1 MDMIAQYANQMMGYI
16 MTIKIND
23 IVDIAIIAY
32 LIYRTLMFTRK
43 SQTGQVL
50 KGILLVLLSMW
61 VAYQFKLHVLS
72 FILGKAIE
80 IGLLALVIVFHP
92 EIRRFLEQVGSRGF
106 KKFIG
111 EQATS
116 SSTTERA
123 ILQLVEAYRSMSR
136 DHIGALVVFE
146 RNTILDDSI
155 KSGTMVDAEVSGEL
169 LKNIFWPKAP
179 LHDGAVIIR
188 DGRVLSAGCVL
199 PLTSNLNVSRDLG
212 TRHRAAIGASEHSDA
227 VVAIVSEETGSISVA
242 IGGMLKRHLS
252 LETLERLLRNELIP
266 AEEAPSGNRL
276 GKFGNLF
283 RRKKGGDSNVE

>member
-1 MDMIAQYANQMMGYI
+1 MDMIVQYANQMMGYI

-32 LIYRTLMFTRK
+32 LIYRLLMFTRK

-50 KGILLVLLSMW
+50 KGIILVLITMW
-61 VAYQFKLHVLS
+61 LAYQFKLHVLS

-106 KKFIG
+106 KKIMG
-111 EQATS
+111 NQST

-123 ILQLVEAYRSMSR
+123 IVQLVEAYSSMSR

-146 RNTILDDSI
+146 RNTILDDAI
-155 KSGTMVDAEVSGEL
+155 KSGTAVDAEVSGEL
-169 LKNIFWPKAP
+169 LKNIFWPNAP

-188 DGRVLSAGCVL
+188 NGRILSAGCVL
-199 PLTSNLNVSRDLG
+199 PLTSNLNVSRELG

-252 LETLERLLRNELIP
+252 LETLERLLRNELIQ
-266 AEEAPSGNRL
+266 AEHEVKTSKLNKL
-276 GKFGNLF
+276 SSLF
-283 RRKKGGDSNVE
+283 RRNKGGDSDVE

>member
-1 MDMIAQYANQMMGYI
+1 MDMIAQYANQVMGYI

-50 KGILLVLLSMW
+50 KGIILVLVAMW
-61 VAYQFKLHVLS
+61 IAYQFKLHVLS

-106 KKFIG
+106 KKIMG
-111 EQATS
+111 EQSTS
-116 SSTTERA
+116 SPSERA
-123 ILQLVEAYRSMSR
+123 ILQLVEAYSSMSR
-136 DHIGALVVFE
+136 AHIGALVVFE

-155 KSGTMVDAEVSGEL
+155 KSGTIVDAEVSGEL
-169 LKNIFWPKAP
+169 LKNIFWPNAP

-188 DGRVLSAGCVL
+188 DGRILSAGCVL

-227 VVAIVSEETGSISVA
+227 VIAIVSEETGSISVA
-242 IGGMLKRHLS
+242 VGGMLKRHLS
-252 LETLERLLRNELIP
+252 LETLERLLRNELIHTD
-266 AEEAPSGNRL
+266 EDAPTNKL
-276 GKFGNLF
+276 GKLANLF

>member
-1 MDMIAQYANQMMGYI
+1 MSMIAQYANQMMGYI

-32 LIYRTLMFTRK
+32 LIYRLLMFTRK

-50 KGILLVLLSMW
+50 KGIILVLIVMW
-61 VAYQFKLHVLS
+61 LAYQFKLHVLS
-72 FILGKAIE
+72 FILSKAIE

-106 KKFIG
+106 KKLMG
-111 EQATS
+111 GRSAS
-116 SSTTERA
+116 SSTERA
-123 ILQLVEAYRSMSR
+123 ITQLVEAYSSMSR

-169 LKNIFWPKAP
+169 LKNIFWPNAP

-188 DGRVLSAGCVL
+188 NGRVLSAGCVL
-199 PLTSNLNVSRDLG
+199 PLTSNLNVSRELG
-212 TRHRAAIGASEHSDA
+212 TRHRAGIGASEHSDA

-252 LETLERLLRNELIP
+252 LETLERLLRNELIQP
-266 AEEAPSGNRL
+266 EDEVQTSKL
-276 GKFGNLF
+276 SKLSSLV
-283 RRKKGGDSNVE
+283 RRKKGGDSDVE

>member
-1 MDMIAQYANQMMGYI
+1 MSMIVQYANQMMGYI
-16 MTIKIND
+16 MTIKMND
-23 IVDIAIIAY
+23 IIDIAIIAY
-32 LIYRTLMFTRK
+32 LIYRLLMFTRK

-50 KGILLVLLSMW
+50 KGIILVLIVMW
-61 VAYQFKLHVLS
+61 LAYQFKLHVLS
-72 FILGKAIE
+72 FILSKAIE
-80 IGLLALVIVFHP
+80 IGLLALVVVFHP

-106 KKFIG
+106 KKIMG
-111 EQATS
+111 EHST

-123 ILQLVEAYRSMSR
+123 IMQLVEAYSSMSR

-169 LKNIFWPKAP
+169 LKNIFWPNAP

-188 DGRVLSAGCVL
+188 NGRVLSAGCVL

-212 TRHRAAIGASEHSDA
+212 TRHRAGIGASEHSDA

-252 LETLERLLRNELIP
+252 LETLERLLRNELILP
-266 AEEAPSGNRL
+266 EDEVKTSKLSKLSGV
-276 GKFGNLF
+276 F

>member
-1 MDMIAQYANQMMGYI
+1 MSMIAQYANQVMGYI
-16 MTIKIND
+16 MTIKVND

-32 LIYRTLMFTRK
+32 LIYRLLMFTRK

-50 KGILLVLLSMW
+50 KGIILVLLVMW
-61 VAYQFKLHVLS
+61 LAYQFKLHVLS
-72 FILGKAIE
+72 FILSKAIE

-106 KKFIG
+106 KKIMG
-111 EQATS
+111 NQS
-116 SSTTERA
+116 VSSTTERA
-123 ILQLVEAYRSMSR
+123 IEQLVEAYSSMSR

-169 LKNIFWPKAP
+169 LKNIFWPNAP

-188 DGRVLSAGCVL
+188 NGRVLSAGCVL
-199 PLTSNLNVSRDLG
+199 PLTSNLNVSRELG
-212 TRHRAAIGASEHSDA
+212 TRHRAGIGASEHSDA

-252 LETLERLLRNELIP
+252 LETLERLLRNELIQP
-266 AEEAPSGNRL
+266 EDEVQTSKL
-276 GKFGNLF
+276 SKLSNLI